1 MEKVIQALND
11 YENKI
16 ALPPHIPPGEEDELQ
31 GYFILDRRSIETM
44 SSSQA
49 AATAVRLSSYA
60 FYLQREI
67 NREEA
72 RVTWCDEQLTDA
84 VAQPIKQ
91 YDQYTK
97 HEVKISLIA
106 KENTYVANVLKLKRY
121 AGQRVKRLSFLA
133 TSTKHLS
140 ESFLAVQR
148 ANWKPNYERE

>member
-1 MEKVIQALND
+1 M
-11 YENKI
+11 
-16 ALPPHIPPGEEDELQ
+16 
-31 GYFILDRRSIETM
+31 
-44 SSSQA
+44 
-49 AATAVRLSSYA
+49 
-60 FYLQREI
+60 
-67 NREEA
+67 
-72 RVTWCDEQLTDA
+72 TWCDEQLTDA